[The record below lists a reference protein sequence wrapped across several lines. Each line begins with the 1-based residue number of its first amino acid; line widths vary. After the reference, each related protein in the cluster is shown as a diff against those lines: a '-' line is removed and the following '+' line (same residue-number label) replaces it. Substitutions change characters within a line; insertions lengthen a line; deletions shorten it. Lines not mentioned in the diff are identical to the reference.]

1 MLQRIFYALLCNLVC
16 TTAIIAQQKKNL
28 TPDDYGKWQGIGAN
42 DLSPNGEWVAWQI
55 LVQEDN
61 DTMYV
66 VNRNS
71 NKTYKLEF
79 ASAPEFSKD
88 NKWIAY
94 RIGLPFKE
102 AEKLRDQSKPIEYK
116 MGVLNLETGKKE
128 TIQNISRFG
137 FSRNGKFLATYLAPP
152 KENKDKGSVL
162 LVKNM
167 SDNSTHTI
175 GNVTEYAFNKKSDY
189 LSYIVESANVA
200 GNSVELFN
208 LNTYTLQ
215 VIASDTLK
223 FSKLN
228 WQKEGDGISFFKT
241 FKKEG
246 FEEENAVV
254 YSYIFKTPTLKI
266 FNPTEVAAFP
276 KDMRISNGSNLRLSD
291 DMSSVFFGLKS
302 WTIKPKKED
311 KKPTD
316 STKAKADTA
325 KTDTTKTDINKADT
339 TKGILAKK
347 PNPDEK
353 LPAVDIWHWK
363 DAEVQP
369 RQKMTYTQDKDAS
382 YLSVWNIDNDHFY
395 QLAKENTPDALL
407 TGNQKYAVTSTDKKY
422 KPSFKEDYADF
433 YLVNVK
439 TGEEKLLYEK
449 SLAGFYT
456 GPRPSPDGKFLYY
469 FKDKHWWT
477 YTIATQKNTNITQNI
492 KSDFWDTRDDHPA
505 SRPPVGFGGWIKDDK
520 EMLLYDEYNI
530 WAVNPDGKTA
540 RKLTEGEKE
549 ETIFR
554 INRLDFEDP
563 FIDDSKP
570 IYLSAYGDKSK
581 KFGYYKLENGK
592 TDQLIF
598 ESLSVSRLTKAKDA
612 NTFSYVKQDYNLSP
626 ELYAGDNFANDK
638 KLTGT
643 NPQQENY
650 YWGKSQL
657 INYVNKNGKKMQGA
671 LFYPANYEAGKKYPM
686 IVYIYELLSNT
697 VHGYTTPSVR
707 SAYNTTN
714 FTTNGYFI
722 FRPDIVY
729 ETNDPGM
736 SAVNCVVPAVKE
748 VLKTGMIDKD
758 KVGLMG
764 HSWGAYQTSFLVT
777 QTDIFKAASAGAPL
791 TDLISMSLSIY
802 WNNGTPDQKIFETSQ
817 GRFDGPWYERTD
829 AHIRNSPMFNAAK
842 IKAPLLV
849 AFGDKDGA
857 VDWHQGI
864 EMYGTMRRMEKPH
877 VMLVYAD
884 ENHGL
889 AKKENQIDY
898 QKRQKEWFDH
908 YLLGKPAEKWIT
920 DGISYLDKMKER
932 EKQTEPK

>member
-1 MLQRIFYALLCNLVC
+1 MLQRTLCVLLCALLCAS
-16 TTAIIAQQKKNL
+16 AINAQQKKNL
-28 TPDDYGKWQGIGAN
+28 TTDDYGKWQTIGAN
-42 DLSPNGEWVAWQI
+42 DLSPNGEWVAYQI
-55 LVQEDN
+55 VVQEDN

-66 VNRNS
+66 VNRHT
-71 NKTYKLEF
+71 NKIYTLEF

-88 NKWIAY
+88 NKWMAY

-102 AEKLRDQSKPIEYK
+102 AEKLRDQTKPIEYK
-116 MGVLNLETGKKE
+116 MGLLNLESGKKE
-128 TIQNISRFG
+128 SIQNISRFG
-137 FSRNGKFLATYLAPP
+137 FSRNGKFLAAWLAPP

-208 LNTYTLQ
+208 LNTYSLQ

-228 WQKEGDGISFFKT
+228 WQKEGDGFTFFKS

-246 FEEENAVV
+246 YEEENAIV
-254 YSYIFKTPTLKI
+254 YSYIDMYKTPVLKI
-266 FNPTEVAAFP
+266 FSPSEVTAFP
-276 KDMRISNGSNLRLSD
+276 KNMRVSNGSTPRLSD
-291 DMSSVFFGLKS
+291 DMSAVFFGLKS
-302 WTIKPKKED
+302 WTVKPKKEE
-311 KKPTD
+311 KKAAD
-316 STKAKADTA
+316 STKV
-325 KTDTTKTDINKADT
+325 KTDTTRAATDTSKGMLSKKT
-339 TKGILAKK
+339 
-347 PNPDEK
+347 NPDEK

-363 DAEVQP
+363 DPEVQP
-369 RQKMTYTQDKDAS
+369 RQKITYAQDKEAS
-382 YLSVWNIDNDHFY
+382 YLSVWNIHTGHFY

-407 TGNQKYAVTSTDKKY
+407 TGNQQYAITSTNKKY
-422 KPSFKEDYADF
+422 KPAFKEDYADF

-439 TGEEKLLYEK
+439 TGEEILLYEK
-449 SLAGFYT
+449 SLDGFYT

-469 FKDKHWWT
+469 FKDRHWWT
-477 YTIATQKNTNITQNI
+477 YDIASQQNTNITQNI
-492 KSDFWDTRDDHPA
+492 KSNFWDTRDDHPA
-505 SRPPVGFGGWIKDDK
+505 SKPPVGFGGWIKADK
-520 EMLLYDEYNI
+520 EVILYDEYNV
-530 WAVNPDGKTA
+530 WAVTPDGKSA
-540 RKLTEGEKE
+540 RKLTEGEKDE
-549 ETIFR
+549 IIFR
-554 INRLDFEDP
+554 VTRVDFEDP
-563 FIDDSKP
+563 FIDDAKP

-581 KFGYYKLENGK
+581 KFGYYKSENGK
-592 TDQLIF
+592 VDQLIF

-612 NTFSYVKQDYNLSP
+612 NTFTYVKQDYNLSP
-626 ELYAGDNFANDK
+626 ELYAGDNFTNDK
-638 KLTGT
+638 KITGT
-643 NPQQENY
+643 NPQQQNY

-657 INYVNKNGKKMQGA
+657 ISYTNKNGKKMQGA
-671 LFYPANYEAGKKYPM
+671 LFYPANYEAGKQYPM

-707 SAYNTTN
+707 GAYNTTN

-736 SAVNCVVPAVKE
+736 SAVNCVIPAVKE

-802 WNNGTPDQKIFETSQ
+802 WNSGSTDQKIFETSQ

-920 DGISYLDKMKER
+920 DGVSYLDKMKER

>member
-1 MLQRIFYALLCNLVC
+1 MDNKLVINQNQAKKVLFSFKFFAFSISCFKLTAMLQRIFYAFICALVC
-16 TTAIIAQQKKNL
+16 TAAINAQQKKNL
-28 TPDDYGKWQGIGAN
+28 TPDDYGKWQGIGAS
-42 DLSPNGEWVAWQI
+42 DLSPNGEWVAYQI

-137 FSRNGKFLATYLAPP
+137 FSRNGKFLAAYLAPP

-228 WQKEGDGISFFKT
+228 WQKEGDGLSFFKT

-254 YSYIFKTPTLKI
+254 YSYTAIYQTPSLKI
-266 FNPTEVAAFP
+266 FNPAEVSSFP
-276 KDMRISNGSNLRLSD
+276 KNMRIFNGSNLRLSD
-291 DMSSVFFGLKS
+291 DMGSVFFGLKS
-302 WTIKPKKED
+302 WTVKPKKED
-311 KKPTD
+311 KKQADSTKLKTDSTNLKPD
-316 STKAKADTA
+316 STKAKADT
-325 KTDTTKTDINKADT
+325 
-339 TKGILAKK
+339 TKGILVKK
-347 PNPDEK
+347 PNPDDK

-363 DAEVQP
+363 DTEVQP
-369 RQKMTYTQDKDAS
+369 RQKLTYTQDKDAS
-382 YLSVWNIDNDHFY
+382 YLSVWNLDSGHFY

-456 GPRPSPDGKFLYY
+456 GPRSSPDGKYLYY

-477 YTIATQKNTNITQNI
+477 YTIATQQNTNITQNI
-492 KSDFWDTRDDHPA
+492 KAAFWDTRDDHPA

-530 WAVNPDGKTA
+530 WAVSPDGKTA
-540 RKLTEGEKE
+540 RKLTEGEKK
-549 ETIFR
+549 
-554 INRLDFEDP
+554 
-563 FIDDSKP
+563 KP
-570 IYLSAYGDKSK
+570 YSG
-581 KFGYYKLENGK
+581 
-592 TDQLIF
+592 
-598 ESLSVSRLTKAKDA
+598 
-612 NTFSYVKQDYNLSP
+612 
-626 ELYAGDNFANDK
+626 
-638 KLTGT
+638 
-643 NPQQENY
+643 
-650 YWGKSQL
+650 
-657 INYVNKNGKKMQGA
+657 
-671 LFYPANYEAGKKYPM
+671 
-686 IVYIYELLSNT
+686 
-697 VHGYTTPSVR
+697 
-707 SAYNTTN
+707 
-714 FTTNGYFI
+714 
-722 FRPDIVY
+722 
-729 ETNDPGM
+729 
-736 SAVNCVVPAVKE
+736 
-748 VLKTGMIDKD
+748 
-758 KVGLMG
+758 
-764 HSWGAYQTSFLVT
+764 
-777 QTDIFKAASAGAPL
+777 
-791 TDLISMSLSIY
+791 
-802 WNNGTPDQKIFETSQ
+802 
-817 GRFDGPWYERTD
+817 
-829 AHIRNSPMFNAAK
+829 
-842 IKAPLLV
+842 
-849 AFGDKDGA
+849 
-857 VDWHQGI
+857 
-864 EMYGTMRRMEKPH
+864 
-877 VMLVYAD
+877 
-884 ENHGL
+884 
-889 AKKENQIDY
+889 
-898 QKRQKEWFDH
+898 
-908 YLLGKPAEKWIT
+908 
-920 DGISYLDKMKER
+920 
-932 EKQTEPK
+932 

>member
-1 MLQRIFYALLCNLVC
+1 MKKRIFHLLLLLLLGC
-16 TTAIIAQQKKNL
+16 TTLFAQQKKNL
-28 TPDDYGKWQGIGAN
+28 TSDDYGKWQGIGASE
-42 DLSPNGEWVAWQI
+42 LSPDGQWISYQI
-55 LVQEDN
+55 VVQEDN
-61 DTMYV
+61 DTLYV
-66 VNRNS
+66 VNRN
-71 NKTYKLEF
+71 NGKVFKLEF
-79 ASAPEFSKD
+79 ASTPEFSKD
-88 NKWIAY
+88 NKWLAY

-116 MGVLNLETGKKE
+116 MGILNLETGKKE
-128 TIQNISRFG
+128 TVQNVSRFG
-137 FSRNGKFLATYLAPP
+137 FSRDGKFLAAYLAPP

-162 LVKNM
+162 LLKNM
-167 SDNSTHTI
+167 SDNTTHTM
-175 GNVTEYAFNKKSDY
+175 GNVTEYAFNKRSNMLAY
-189 LSYIVESANVA
+189 LVESANTA
-200 GNSVELFN
+200 GNSAELFN
-208 LNTYTLQ
+208 LNTYT
-215 VIASDTLK
+215 VKIIASDTLK
-223 FSKLN
+223 FSKLV
-228 WQKEGDGISFFKT
+228 WQKEGDGLSFFKT

-254 YSYIFKTPTLKI
+254 YSYINLDKTPSLNI
-266 FNPTEVAAFP
+266 FDPLTVTGFP
-276 KDMRISNGSNLRLSD
+276 KNMRVFNGSGTKLSD
-291 DMSSVFFGLKS
+291 DMQAVFFGIKT

-311 KKPTD
+311 KKTTDSSKTKTD
-316 STKAKADTA
+316 STAKDAMV
-325 KTDTTKTDINKADT
+325 
-339 TKGILAKK
+339 KK

-363 DAEVQP
+363 DPEIQP
-369 RQKMTYTQDKDAS
+369 RQKITFTQDKDAS
-382 YLSVWNIDNDHFY
+382 YASVWNFDSKQFY

-407 TGNQKYAVTSTDKKY
+407 TGDQKYAITSTNKKY
-422 KPSFKEDYADF
+422 KPAFKEDFADF
-433 YLVNVK
+433 LLVNTK
-439 TGEEKLLYEK
+439 TGEEKLLAEK

-456 GPRPSPDGKFLYY
+456 GPRSSPDGKYLYY
-469 FKDKHWWT
+469 FKEKHWWT
-477 YTIATQKNTNITQNI
+477 YHIASGKTTNITQNI
-492 KSDFWDTRDDHPA
+492 KTDFWDTRDDHTA
-505 SRPPVGFGGWIKDDK
+505 SKPPVGFGGWTKGDK
-520 EMLLYDEYNI
+520 EMLVYDEYNVWSI
-530 WAVNPDGKTA
+530 NPDGNGGKKITS
-540 RKLTEGEKE
+540 GEKDE
-549 ETIFR
+549 IIFR
-554 INRLDFEDP
+554 VNRVDFEDL

-592 TDQLIF
+592 VDQLIF
-598 ESLSVSRLTKAKDA
+598 EDLSISRLTKAKDA
-612 NTFSYVKQDYNLSP
+612 NTFSYVKQDYHVSP
-626 ELYAGDNFANDK
+626 ELYAGDNFSNDK
-638 KLTGT
+638 KIAGT
-643 NPQQENY
+643 NAQQQNY

-657 INYVNKNGKKMQGA
+657 ISYTNKNGKKMQGA
-671 LFYPANYEAGKKYPM
+671 LFYPANYEAGKQYPM

-697 VHGYTTPSVR
+697 VHSYITPSVR
-707 SAYNTTN
+707 SAYNTSN
-714 FTTNGYFI
+714 FTTNGYFV

-729 ETNDPGM
+729 ETNEPGT

-764 HSWGAYQTSFLVT
+764 HSWGAYQTSFIIT

-791 TDLISMSLSIY
+791 TDMISMSLSIY
-802 WNNGTPDQKIFETSQ
+802 WNSGTPDQKIFETSQ

-829 AHIRNSPMFNAAK
+829 AHIRNSPMFNATK

-898 QKRQKEWFDH
+898 QKRQREWFDH

-920 DGISYLDKMKER
+920 DGVSYLDKMKER
-932 EKQTEPK
+932 EKQNEPK